1 MKPFVKYGLI
11 AAGLSILWSL
21 IGYLLGN
28 ETQES
33 LKWVSNIIMISISVL
48 CFRGAIAEVR
58 ASQNG
63 FISFKEAF
71 RVSFMTGL
79 IAAIINLGFTYVYFT
94 YINPEFIGFIIE
106 KAQQDMIDKG
116 MGDEQV
122 EMAIKMQ
129 SKFMSPPIMSAFAFI
144 FSLIFNVIIGLIMAA
159 IMKKE
164 NPDEVF
170 GGK

>member
-1 MKPFVKYGLI
+1 MKPYVKYGLI
-11 AAGLSILWSL
+11 AAGISIAWSL

-33 LKWVSNIIMISISVL
+33 LKWVSNIVIITVSVL

-58 ASQNG
+58 TAQNG
-63 FISFKEAF
+63 FISFRQAF
-71 RVSFMTGL
+71 KVSFLTGL
-79 IAAIINLGFTYVYFT
+79 IAAVINLAFTYVYFT

-116 MGDEQV
+116 MSDEQV

-129 SKFMSPPIMSAFAFI
+129 SKFMTPAIMAGFALL
-144 FSLIFNVIIGLIMAA
+144 FSLVFNAIIGLIMAA

-164 NPDEVF
+164 NPDDVF
-170 GGK
+170 EGS